1 MSNNEDMLKVMLQ
14 ARTELVMNYLN
25 YVELLSMQ
33 LLSQTNTS
41 KTSRDCSFDERD
53 REVMKAKLCKA
64 EIDFTTLV
72 DAIKPKTGVNYCRLD
87 VYLGVQGS
95 EPYIYSTP
103 WTHKGKPFWCE
114 FIVKSTDTAETV
126 ADRLTKTIKSNHIFQ
141 VDKDLINLTNDGAGK
156 LTLEGANEF

>member
-64 EIDFTTLV
+64 VEVYSHYFCRYNELAGLLEREMTRRVMEDMYPPVLPIRLQE
-72 DAIKPKTGVNYCRLD
+72 PKRSLYPGDDDNWLNN
-87 VYLGVQGS
+87 VQ
-95 EPYIYSTP
+95 
-103 WTHKGKPFWCE
+103 C
-114 FIVKSTDTAETV
+114 
-126 ADRLTKTIKSNHIFQ
+126 
-141 VDKDLINLTNDGAGK
+141 
-156 LTLEGANEF
+156 